1 MIDGPMK
8 REKWSACWILS
19 ICMLMTGC
27 ATERALRDAQA
38 TFDQGKFEESL
49 AGLHQARETNPTDPQ
64 LRLAYLTMR
73 DKAIAQI
80 LGAADDAKRKNDRGA
95 AKAAY
100 QRVLALDR
108 DNGRAKTGLQELE
121 RDERHNE
128 IVEKAKESTKKN
140 DAAGAAEQLRTVLT
154 ENLAHGEAH
163 SLQHEWEKKAA
174 QPATETRLTKALQK
188 TLSIDFK
195 DAMLKQVF
203 EVFARTTSVN
213 FVFDKDV
220 RTDQKVT
227 VFLNR
232 TSVREALDVVL
243 FTNQLEQRALDTNTI
258 LVYPNTPAKLK
269 DYQQLTVRG
278 FFLAHAEPDQVA
290 NALKSLLKMK
300 DVVTDKRQSMI
311 TVRDTAEAVRL
322 AQKLVALLDLPEP
335 EVMLE
340 VEILEINRNRLT
352 ELGIK
357 YPSQLTLTPLTA
369 VSGDTL
375 TLSELRNVNSNT
387 LGASISPIV
396 VNAKR
401 QTADIN
407 LLANPRIRA
416 RNRETAKILIG
427 DKVPNITTTSTATGF
442 VASNVQYL
450 DVGLKLEVVPTI
462 TVDSEIAIKISLEVS
477 NIASQI
483 TTTEG
488 TIAYQIGTRS
498 ASTVLRLKD
507 GENQVLA
514 GLINDDDRRSAN
526 KIPGLGDIPL
536 IGRLFSSNLQEGKK
550 TEIVLSITPRLVRN
564 NLRPDLAVIEF
575 ESGTENSMRGAA
587 NAGLGA
593 QNYLPA
599 PGAPAATAPS
609 VGKSLTLPPP
619 PPAPGNATA
628 NTAEPAAATPAIRW
642 EVPAQVKAGETFT
655 VALSMNTSQPITG
668 VPLAIGFEP
677 GKFDIV
683 NVQEGNLLAQNG
695 GTTSFSQRVERASG
709 QIFITGTRN
718 AKNGDNSGAVGDGAL
733 TTLTVK
739 ATGAPGPAAF
749 RLITIA
755 PLGLNGASVPASV
768 PAPVTIT
775 IVP

>member
-1 MIDGPMK
+1 MIDVHMK
-8 REKWSACWILS
+8 KAKLVACLFLS
-19 ICMLMTGC
+19 TGMLLAGC
-27 ATERALRDAQA
+27 ATELALRDARE
-38 TFDQGKFEESL
+38 TFVQGKYEESL
-49 AGLHQARETNPTDPQ
+49 RTLDQALQTNPTNPQ
-64 LRLAYLTMR
+64 LRTAYLATR
-73 DKAIAQI
+73 DRAVLKI
-80 LGAADDAKRKNDRGA
+80 LTSADESKRKNDLGSAREG
-95 AKAAY
+95 Y
-100 QRVLALDR
+100 QRILEIDP
-108 DNGRAKTGLQELE
+108 NNPRAKTGLQELD
-121 RDERHNE
+121 RDQRHNE
-128 IVEKAKESTKKN
+128 VVGKVKESIRKN
-140 DAAGAAEQLRTVLT
+140 EAGNQPEQLRAVLA
-154 ENLAHGEAH
+154 ENASHSDAKALQMELEAK
-163 SLQHEWEKKAA
+163 SAKPAA
-174 QPATETRLTKALQK
+174 ESRINKALQK

-227 VFLNR
+227 VFLNG
-232 TSVREALDVVL
+232 TSIKEALDVVL
-243 FTNQLEQRALDTNTI
+243 FTNQLEQRVLDTNTI
-258 LVYPNTPAKLK
+258 LIYPNTPAKLK

-278 FFLAHAEPDQVA
+278 FFLAHAEADQVA
-290 NALKSLLKMK
+290 NSLKSLLKMR
-300 DVVTDKRQSMI
+300 DIVTDKRQNMV
-311 TVRDTAEAVRL
+311 TVRDTAESVRL

-375 TLSELRNVNSNT
+375 TLSELKNISSNR
-387 LGASISPIV
+387 LGAGISPIV

-442 VASNVQYL
+442 VSSNVQYL

-462 TVDSEIAIKISLEVS
+462 TVDNEIAIKIALEVS
-477 NIASQI
+477 NIASQL
-483 TTTEG
+483 TTSEG
-488 TIAYQIGTRS
+488 TVAYQIGTRS

-526 KIPGLGDIPL
+526 KVPGLGDIPVL
-536 IGRLFSSNLQEGKK
+536 GRLFSSNLEEGKK

-575 ESGTENSMRGAA
+575 ESGTENSMRGAS
-587 NAGLGA
+587 NAGPIR
-593 QNYLPA
+593 QDNNP
-599 PGAPAATAPS
+599 APAAPAGAAAPT
-609 VGKSLTLPPP
+609 GTSLVLPPP
-619 PPAPGNATA
+619 PASSAGTA
-628 NTAEPAAATPAIRW
+628 NPALASTTPAIRW
-642 EVPAQVKAGETFT
+642 DAPPSVKIGETFT
-655 VALSMNTSQPITG
+655 VTLSMSTNQPITG
-668 VPLAIGFEP
+668 VPLAIGYDP
-677 GKFDIV
+677 GKFEVLDV
-683 NVQEGNLLAQNG
+683 KEGNLLAQNG
-695 GTTSFSQRVERASG
+695 GITSFSQRVERGSG

-718 AKNGDNSGAVGDGAL
+718 AKNGDNSGATGDGSL

-739 ATGAPGPAAF
+739 ATGASGPASF
-749 RLITIA
+749 RLITVA
-755 PLGLNGASVPASV
+755 PLGLNGASIPASV
-768 PAPVTIT
+768 PAPLSINVT
-775 IVP
+775 P